1 MWVSFGINRAFS
13 VTSEW
18 RILDIFG
25 WYKHR
30 GFLALLLCE
39 QFDLFSFELHL
50 ITFCPDLIQQQQK
63 GNQKYRHSRRRLSL
77 LFFLQ
82 GEIFFLLLDL
92 MDGRNPAGV
101 YWCQSK
107 SPLLC
112 KISYWLFLLCCSFVN
127 ETVNKCF
134 NPCKDRQEPVSAK
147 IFPTCCYEWNVI
159 KKTNL
164 LSTCTKIQ
172 SCSQWTLNNI
182 RKKRLWPY
190 MALAFT
196 VLSWFLYLSC
206 FCYELSLWLALKSK
220 EQKRVISCFLIY
232 SSDE

>member
-50 ITFCPDLIQQQQK
+50 ITFCPVLIRQQQK
-63 GNQKYRHSRRRLSL
+63 GNQKYRHSRRLSL

-82 GEIFFLLLDL
+82 GKIFFLLLDL
-92 MDGRNPAGV
+92 MDGKNPAGV

-112 KISYWLFLLCCSFVN
+112 KISYCVFCCVVLLSMKLLVSVL
-127 ETVNKCF
+127 TLA
-134 NPCKDRQEPVSAK
+134 KDRQEPVSAK
-147 IFPTCCYEWNVI
+147 IFPTCC
-159 KKTNL
+159 
-164 LSTCTKIQ
+164 
-172 SCSQWTLNNI
+172 
-182 RKKRLWPY
+182 
-190 MALAFT
+190 
-196 VLSWFLYLSC
+196 
-206 FCYELSLWLALKSK
+206 
-220 EQKRVISCFLIY
+220 
-232 SSDE
+232 